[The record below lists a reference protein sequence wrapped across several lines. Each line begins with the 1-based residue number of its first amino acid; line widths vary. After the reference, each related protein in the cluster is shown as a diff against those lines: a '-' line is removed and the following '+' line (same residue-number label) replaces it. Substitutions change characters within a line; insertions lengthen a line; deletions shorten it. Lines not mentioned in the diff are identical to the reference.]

1 MYEVFGVIKYYYKTV
16 DLHFPSRIPL
26 AVFLF
31 VAKCGATPAALKKD
45 WGGNEI
51 AVFSCYKKNVL

>member
-26 AVFLF
+26 IALLF
-31 VAKCGATPAALKKD
+31 VAKCGATTAALKKD
-45 WGGNEI
+45 
-51 AVFSCYKKNVL
+51 

>member
-45 WGGNEI
+45 
-51 AVFSCYKKNVL
+51 